1 MNAVIASPETASAV
15 EVKTATTAATTS
27 LTPDIRHIPLSKLVP
42 SAANVRRVNST
53 AGISEL
59 ADSIE
64 AHGLI
69 QNLTVRKAK
78 KGDKFEVVAG
88 ARRLAA
94 LRLLVKEG
102 IYNKLVEIPCKVLD
116 AESDAEIS
124 LAENTQRETMHIVD
138 EILGYRQLTENGMT
152 PETIA
157 ARFGQSVAIVRQ
169 RLKLANLSP
178 KILDAMREDELTIE
192 QARALALS
200 DDHAEQEN
208 VWFER
213 DHWSRQ
219 PQNLRSLLTRE
230 HVPSRDR
237 LARFVGI
244 EAYEAAG
251 GGIVRDL
258 FAEDGTTF
266 LTDRALLVKLATE
279 KLEKAK
285 EPLEIQGWKW
295 IEISLDP
302 SSVYNGGYGRIHAE
316 TRDLT
321 PDEQAELATLGE
333 TFDALSAKIEA
344 YAEGDPQ
351 IDANEARHSEIEQKM
366 DAIRDNAKSYVPAE
380 LALAGCIVTVAH
392 NGTLQIAEG
401 YVKAEDRA
409 VLARLQDGEDEHA
422 TDDTAALPATA
433 QAEPETGYSATLTEE
448 LTAIRTA
455 ALRVELV
462 SRPEIA
468 LAALLHPLV
477 AKVFYDGPSFWRIQ
491 SAIEISGQAKDLVP
505 SIKEP
510 EACRALVEWTDIKER
525 WADHIPGNPGDLW
538 EWLLEQP
545 MDRLTDLLAVATA
558 ANLNAVNAKHDH
570 SRDRLNHADDVAAA
584 LKLDMGQHWTP
595 EAAFLSR
602 LSKAQLAEVMEEA
615 GCSGDAVKSIGKAQK
630 AEAVALAE
638 KALQG
643 KTWLPVPLRASV
655 EEGEND
661 TAPMAIAAE

>member
-1 MNAVIASPETASAV
+1 MNAIAMSTEAAKSVVEQITPAASNN
-15 EVKTATTAATTS
+15 
-27 LTPDIRHIPLSKLVP
+27 IRHIPLSKLVP
-42 SAANVRRVNST
+42 SAANVRRVDST
-53 AGISEL
+53 AGVSEL

-69 QNLTVRKAK
+69 QNLTVRKAR

-116 AESDAEIS
+116 AESDTEIS
-124 LAENTQRETMHIVD
+124 LAENTQREAMHIVD
-138 EILGYRQLTENGMT
+138 EILGYRQLSEDGMT

-157 ARFGQSVAIVRQ
+157 ARFGQSVATVRQ

-178 KILDAMREDELTIE
+178 RILDAMREDELTIE
-192 QARALALS
+192 QAKALALS
-200 DDHAEQEN
+200 DDHAEQES

-213 DHWSRQ
+213 DHWSSQ
-219 PQNLRSLLTRE
+219 PQNLRSILTRE

-279 KLEKAK
+279 KLEQAA
-285 EPLEIQGWKW
+285 EPLKIQGWKW

-302 SSVYNGGYGRIHAE
+302 SVTYNGGYGRIHPEARE
-316 TRDLT
+316 LT
-321 PDEQAELATLGE
+321 PDEQAELASLGE
-333 TFDALSAKIEA
+333 TFDELSAKIEA
-344 YAEGDPQ
+344 YAEGDTQ
-351 IDANEARHSEIEQKM
+351 IDADEARLYEIEQKI
-366 DAIRDNAKSYVPAE
+366 DAIRDAAKSYDPAE

-401 YVKAEDRA
+401 YVKSEDRA
-409 VLARLQDGEDEHA
+409 ALARLQDGGDHKEQETGDRP
-422 TDDTAALPATA
+422 ALPAAA
-433 QAEPETGYSATLTEE
+433 QTEPETGYSAVLIEE

-468 LAALLHPLV
+468 LAAILHPLV
-477 AKVFYDGPSFWRIQ
+477 AKVFYDGPSFWRVQ
-491 SAIEISGQAKDLVP
+491 SAIEISGQAKDLAP

-525 WADHIPGNPGDLW
+525 WADHIPGNPSDLW
-538 EWLLEQP
+538 EWLLEQS
-545 MDRLTDLLAVATA
+545 MDRLTDLLAVVTA

-570 SRDRLNHADDVAAA
+570 SRDRLNHADEVAAA
-584 LKLDMGQHWTP
+584 LKLVMSQHWTP

-615 GCSGDAVKSIGKAQK
+615 GCSGDAVKAIGKAQK

-643 KTWLPVPLRASV
+643 KIWLPVAVPLRAPV
-655 EEGEND
+655 EDGEND

>member
-15 EVKTATTAATTS
+15 EGEIATTAATIS
-27 LTPDIRHIPLSKLVP
+27 LNSDIRHIPLSKLVP

-124 LAENTQRETMHIVD
+124 LAENTQRESMHVVD
-138 EILGYRQLTENGMT
+138 EILGYRQLTEAGMT

-157 ARFGQSVAIVRQ
+157 ARFGQSVATVRQ

-178 KILDAMREDELTIE
+178 RILDAMREDDLTIE
-192 QARALALS
+192 HAKALALS
-200 DDHAEQEN
+200 DDHAEQES

-258 FAEDGTTF
+258 FDEDGTTF
-266 LTDRALLVKLATE
+266 LTDRALLVKLATD
-279 KLEKAK
+279 KLEQAAK
-285 EPLEIQGWKW
+285 PLKFQGWKW

-302 SSVYNGGYGRIHAE
+302 SIVYSGGYGRIHADARE
-316 TRDLT
+316 LT
-321 PDEQAELATLGE
+321 PDEQAQLTALDE
-333 TFDALSAKIEA
+333 TFDELTANIEA
-344 YAEGDPQ
+344 YADGDPQ
-351 IDANEARHSEIEQKM
+351 IEADEARLYEIEQKI
-366 DAIRDNAKSYVPAE
+366 DAIRDAAKSYDPAE

-409 VLARLQDGEDEHA
+409 AVARLQDGEDGHVP
-422 TDDTAALPATA
+422 DDTAALPATA
-433 QAEPETGYSATLTEE
+433 QAEPETGYSATLIEE

-462 SRPEIA
+462 NRPEVA
-468 LAALLHPLV
+468 LAAILHPLV
-477 AKVFYDGPSFWRIQ
+477 AKVFYDGPSYWRVQ
-491 SAIEISGQAKDLVP
+491 SAIEISGQAKDLAP

-510 EACRALVEWTDIKER
+510 EACRVLVEWMEIKGR

-545 MDRLTDLLAVATA
+545 TDRLTDLLAVVTA

-570 SRDRLNHADDVAAA
+570 SRDRLNHADEIAAT

-595 EAAFLSR
+595 EAVFLSR
-602 LSKAQLAEVMEEA
+602 LSKAQLAEVMQEA
-615 GCSGDAVKSIGKAQK
+615 GCSVDAIKAIGKAQK

-638 KALQG
+638 TALQG
-643 KTWLPVPLRASV
+643 KTWLPVLLRASV
-655 EEGEND
+655 EDGEDD

>member
-1 MNAVIASPETASAV
+1 MNAIAMSTDAAKPVVEQIVPAV
-15 EVKTATTAATTS
+15 FTN
-27 LTPDIRHIPLSKLVP
+27 IRHIPLSKLVP

-53 AGISEL
+53 AGVSEL

-116 AESDAEIS
+116 DESDAEIS

-138 EILGYRQLTENGMT
+138 EILGYRQLAENGMT
-152 PETIA
+152 PDTIA
-157 ARFGQSVAIVRQ
+157 ARFGQSVATVRQ

-192 QARALALS
+192 QAKALAIS
-200 DDHAEQEN
+200 DDHAEQES

-219 PQNLRSLLTRE
+219 PQNLRSILTRE

-266 LTDRALLVKLATE
+266 LTDRALLVTLATE
-279 KLEKAK
+279 KLEQAA
-285 EPLEIQGWKW
+285 EPLKIQGWKW

-302 SSVYNGGYGRIHAE
+302 SVTYNGGYGRIYPEARE
-316 TRDLT
+316 LT
-321 PDEQAELATLGE
+321 QDEQAELAVLGE
-333 TFDALSAKIEA
+333 TFDALFAKIEA

-351 IDANEARHSEIEQKM
+351 MEAGEAQLYEIEQKI
-366 DAIRDNAKSYVPAE
+366 DAIRDAAKSYDPAE
-380 LALAGCIVTVAH
+380 KALAGCIVTVAH

-401 YVKAEDRA
+401 FVKAEDRA
-409 VLARLQDGEDEHA
+409 AVARLQDGGEDSEQE
-422 TDDTAALPATA
+422 TGDRTALPAAA
-433 QAEPETGYSATLTEE
+433 QSEPETGYSAVLIEE

-455 ALRVELV
+455 ALRIELV
-462 SRPEIA
+462 SRPEVA
-468 LAALLHPLV
+468 LAAILHPLV
-477 AKVFYDGPSFWRIQ
+477 AKVFYDGPSYWRVQ
-491 SAIEISGQAKDLVP
+491 SAIEISGQARDLVP

-510 EACRALVEWTDIKER
+510 EACRALGEWTEIKDR

-545 MDRLTDLLAVATA
+545 TDRLTDFLAVVTA
-558 ANLNAVNAKHDH
+558 ANLNAVNAKNDH
-570 SRDRLNHADDVAAA
+570 SRDRLNHADEIATA

-595 EAAFLSR
+595 EAVFLSR
-602 LSKAQLAEVMEEA
+602 LSKAQLAEVMAEA
-615 GCSGDAVKSIGKAQK
+615 GCSGDAIKAIGKAQK

-638 KALQG
+638 TALQG
-643 KTWLPVPLRASV
+643 KTWLPVPLRAPIEDS
-655 EEGEND
+655 END
-661 TAPMAIAAE
+661 TARMAIAAE

>member
-1 MNAVIASPETASAV
+1 MNTVIASPEAVSAV
-15 EVKTATTAATTS
+15 ETEIDTAAGITS
-27 LTPDIRHIPLSKLVP
+27 LIPDIRHIPLIKLVP
-42 SAANVRRVNST
+42 SATNVRRVNAT
-53 AGISEL
+53 AGVSEL

-124 LAENTQRETMHIVD
+124 LAENTQRESMHVVD
-138 EILGYRQLTENGMT
+138 EILGYRQLTEEGMT
-152 PETIA
+152 LETVA
-157 ARFGQSVAIVRQ
+157 ARFGQSVATVRQ
-169 RLKLANLSP
+169 RLKLAHLSP
-178 KILDAMREDELTIE
+178 RILDAMREDELTIE
-192 QARALALS
+192 QAKALALS
-200 DDHAEQEN
+200 DDHAEQES
-208 VWFER
+208 VWFDR

-258 FAEDGTTF
+258 FDEDGTTF

-279 KLEKAK
+279 KLEQAS
-285 EPLEIQGWKW
+285 EPLKIQGWKW
-295 IEISLDP
+295 IEISFDP
-302 SSVYNGGYGRIHAE
+302 SIVYSGGYSRIHAE
-316 TRDLT
+316 ARELT

-333 TFDALSAKIEA
+333 TFDDLSAKIEA

-351 IDANEARHSEIEQKM
+351 IDADEARLYETEQKI
-366 DAIRDNAKSYVPAE
+366 DAIRDAAKSYDPAE

-392 NGTLQIAEG
+392 NGTLQVAEG

-409 VLARLQDGEDEHA
+409 AIARLQDGEEGQV
-422 TDDTAALPATA
+422 TDDTDALPAAA
-433 QAEPETGYSATLTEE
+433 QVEPETGYSATLIEE
-448 LTAIRTA
+448 MTAIRTA

-462 SRPEIA
+462 NRPEIA
-468 LAALLHPLV
+468 LASILYPLV
-477 AKVFYDGPSFWRIQ
+477 AKVFYDGPSFWRVQ
-491 SAIEISGQAKDLVP
+491 SAIEIDGQAKDLAP

-545 MDRLTDLLAVATA
+545 MDRLTDLLAVVAA

-570 SRDRLNHADDVAAA
+570 SRDRLNHAGDVATA
-584 LKLDMGQHWTP
+584 LKLDMHQHWTP

-602 LSKAQLAEVMEEA
+602 LSKAQLGEVMTEA
-615 GCSGDAVKSIGKAQK
+615 GCAGDAVKAIGKAQK

-638 KALQG
+638 TALQG
-643 KTWLPVPLRASV
+643 KTWLPAQFRASN
-655 EEGEND
+655 EEQ
-661 TAPMAIAAE
+661 AH

>member
-15 EVKTATTAATTS
+15 EVEIATTAIS
-27 LTPDIRHIPLSKLVP
+27 LNPDIRHIPLSKLVP

-138 EILGYRQLTENGMT
+138 EILGYRQLSEDGMT

-157 ARFGQSVAIVRQ
+157 ARFGQSVATVRQ

-178 KILDAMREDELTIE
+178 RILDVMREDDLTIE
-192 QARALALS
+192 QAKALALS
-200 DDHAEQEN
+200 NDHAEQES

-237 LARFVGI
+237 LAGFVGI
-244 EAYEAAG
+244 EVYEAAG

-266 LTDRALLVKLATE
+266 LTDRALLTKLATD
-279 KLEKAK
+279 KLEQAA
-285 EPLEIQGWKW
+285 EPLKIQGWKW

-302 SSVYNGGYGRIHAE
+302 SSVYNGGYGRIHPEARE
-316 TRDLT
+316 LT
-321 PDEQAELATLGE
+321 PDEQAALASLGE
-333 TFDALSAKIEA
+333 TFDELSAKIEA

-351 IDANEARHSEIEQKM
+351 IDADEAQLYEIEQKI
-366 DAIRDNAKSYVPAE
+366 DAIRGAAKSYDPAE

-409 VLARLQDGEDEHA
+409 AVARLQDGEDGQV
-422 TDDTAALPATA
+422 TGDTAALPAAA
-433 QAEPETGYSATLTEE
+433 QVELETGYSATLIEE

-462 SRPEIA
+462 NRPQIA
-468 LAALLHPLV
+468 LVAILHPLV
-477 AKVFYDGPSFWRIQ
+477 AKVFYDGPSFWRVQ
-491 SAIEISGQAKDLVP
+491 SAIEISGQAKDLAP

-510 EACRALVEWTDIKER
+510 EACRALVEWTETKER

-545 MDRLTDLLAVATA
+545 MDRLTDLLAVVTA
-558 ANLNAVNAKHDH
+558 ANLNAVNAKHGH
-570 SRDRLNHADDVAAA
+570 SRDRLNHADEIAAT

-595 EAAFLSR
+595 EAVFLSR

-615 GCSGDAVKSIGKAQK
+615 GCSVDAIKAIGKAQK

-638 KALQG
+638 TALQG

-655 EEGEND
+655 EDGEND